1 MIMNGKPRLGFVGV
15 GWIGRNRMEAV
26 VRSGLAEIVWIQ
38 DVNPQLCAAA
48 REMVPSARIFDNGEE
63 WTNRD
68 IDGVFIATP
77 SALHVRQ
84 SVQALDAGIAVFCQK
99 PLGRNALETAEV
111 VKAARK
117 NDKLRGVDFSYRHTR
132 TIQAVKQV
140 LDSGELGE
148 IYAMDLV
155 FHNGYGPDKP
165 WYYDPE
171 LSGGG
176 CLVDLGIHLVDLV
189 LWLFDS
195 PELNV
200 VQSHVFSRG
209 KLLAPGTKAVEDYVT
224 AQLLF
229 SNAISVRL
237 ACSWNLPAGRDAV
250 IKAVFYGQNGGVSFS
265 NIDGSFYDF
274 VAHRFHGT
282 STQMISNGPD
292 DWGGRTA
299 VDWVE
304 KLSLNSD
311 FDDESF
317 HYVEVARVLD
327 AIYGR

>member
-1 MIMNGKPRLGFVGV
+1 MKKKIRLGFAGV

-26 VRSGLAEIVWIQ
+26 VRSDLAEIVWIQ
-38 DVNPQLCAAA
+38 DINPQLCAKA
-48 REMVPSARIFDNGEE
+48 REMVSTARILDNEEE
-63 WTNRD
+63 WTSRN
-68 IDGVFIATP
+68 IDGVIIATP
-77 SALHVRQ
+77 SALHARQ
-84 SVQALDAGIAVFCQK
+84 CIQALDAGVAVFCQK
-99 PLGRNALETAEV
+99 PLGRNARETKEV
-111 VKAARK
+111 VDAAKR
-117 NDKLRGVDFSYRHTR
+117 NNKLLGVDFSYRHTR

-148 IYAMDLV
+148 IYAVDLV

-176 CLVDLGIHLVDLV
+176 CLIDLGIHLVDLV

-195 PELNV
+195 PRLTA

-209 KLLAPGTKAVEDYVT
+209 RVLAPGESAVEDYVS

-229 SNAISVRL
+229 ESALSVRL

-250 IKAVFYGQNGGVSFS
+250 IKAKFYGQNGGVSFV

-274 VAHRFHGT
+274 VAHQFHGT

-292 DWGGRTA
+292 DWGGRTT
-299 VDWVE
+299 VDWLV
-304 KLSLNSD
+304 KLSRNSD
-311 FDDESF
+311 FSEEAF
-317 HYVEVARVLD
+317 HYVDVARVID
-327 AIYGR
+327 AVYGRG